1 MITTEEQSLSAAGI
15 DSANADREDFT
26 EALLRSHSREELR
39 GMIPLA
45 LRIALAKALVGVAAI
60 LVTGGA
66 GFLWGVSLGDGLA
79 AWEIVVYP
87 AAMLAGAIGGV
98 WFGAKGANEFTL
110 AMKMIDACE
119 DSQTV
124 DAQGVCRTE

>member
-1 MITTEEQSLSAAGI
+1 
-15 DSANADREDFT
+15 
-26 EALLRSHSREELR
+26 
-39 GMIPLA
+39 MIPLA